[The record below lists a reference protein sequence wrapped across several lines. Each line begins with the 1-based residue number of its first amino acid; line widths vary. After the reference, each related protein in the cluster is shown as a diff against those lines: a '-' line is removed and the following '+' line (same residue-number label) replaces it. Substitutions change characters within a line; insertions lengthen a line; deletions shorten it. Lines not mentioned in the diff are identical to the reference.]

1 MSPDGNLV
9 SFRRAPGPFSRRD
22 LREFAG
28 LLRRDLTSGRPFA
41 CLITD
46 DRELLRLNRV
56 FLQRDYPADV
66 LSFPSGK
73 GSQDLG
79 EIAISVNR
87 AFEQAGE
94 IGHPVSDEL
103 KILMLHGVLHL
114 LGLDHE
120 SDRGRMAR
128 TEKKWRTRL
137 NLPAGLIERASI

>member
-1 MSPDGNLV
+1 MSPDDNLV
-9 SFRRAPGPFSRRD
+9 FFRRAPGPFSRHELRGFAVIL
-22 LREFAG
+22 LREVTG
-28 LLRRDLTSGRPFA
+28 GRPFT

-46 DRELLRLNRV
+46 DRELRRLNRM
-56 FLQRDYPADV
+56 FLQKDYPADV
-66 LSFPSGK
+66 LSFPTGN
-73 GSQDLG
+73 GSRSLG

-87 AFEQAGE
+87 ASEQACE

-128 TEKKWRTRL
+128 AEKKWRTRL
-137 NLPAGLIERASI
+137 NLPAGLIERARI